1 MTATRKLN
9 FIWIILLLW
18 LAFHAIFFNTFIFHD
33 TWHYNF
39 PLIYRLISESS
50 CGSITTWING
60 VDNGNPTILNLIS
73 HGITQIGTLIY
84 VLVLS
89 CIKPSITEAI
99 YAFKLQIIFSFC
111 TFLLGIYSLGL
122 NLFQKKITTIYLLT
136 IVMFSGILLNSTHS
150 NQVLSIIFWLPWI
163 AICFLNSNKTLNAN
177 VKISWIFLGTLLI
190 SAQTV
195 DQYPHFIFITTIC
208 ASLCIILVSP
218 KYIENLME
226 IPSWKYF
233 GCALILVITLFQ
245 LWNIL
250 NTAGDYQPSLRPE
263 LIVKPNS
270 FGETAFLQETSIL
283 SIFFPLTTLYTYE
296 NIVEAII
303 PYSNKIFTGPRI
315 FIFRLDSI
323 LVMTGIVPILFC
335 LVLLLK
341 KNKKRIECG
350 LIIFTCLIAIIALQH
365 SKLYYLLH
373 QLPFFNLFRSYFLLT
388 PIALL
393 GLLVWSAYGFEEY
406 VESNDC
412 LRSSYTKK
420 SISILLTLLSFCFL
434 ILVGLIYK
442 STFTSSQFREI
453 LTFHILDFVNIFISI
468 WVFYK
473 ARRILDINS
482 LCFTLLLCYSLTQIL
497 TQIGVLYLTGEN
509 IQSIIA
515 RYKLSSYS
523 KEFSTEITHKIPCTT
538 FASCYLSNIPTV
550 SKNKDL
556 EGTFLR
562 NKNEPIYH
570 HLMIGENLADRLS
583 GLVEPI
589 IWFNKTIEVAI
600 NKDEIIKKI
609 NSPNSQKLM
618 NIILSTD
625 PINIELQNK
634 QLSNSKT
641 RVINWYG
648 SHLIFEHSSDAKGY
662 IFAPINFNRH
672 WNATIDNIPTEIYPA
687 NIGGLA
693 IKTNEGINQKVA
705 LTYENKID
713 WLAILTRKI
722 IVLLSLSSLI
732 FIAVYSINTKV
743 KKKFS

>member
-1 MTATRKLN
+1 M
-9 FIWIILLLW
+9 
-18 LAFHAIFFNTFIFHD
+18 
-33 TWHYNF
+33 
-39 PLIYRLISESS
+39 SESS

-60 VDNGNPTILNLIS
+60 VDNGSPTILNLIS

-84 VLVLS
+84 ILVLS

-99 YAFKLQIIFSFC
+99 YVFKLQIIFSFC
-111 TFLLGIYSLGL
+111 IFLLGIYSLGL
-122 NLFQKKITTIYLLT
+122 SLFQKKITAIYLLT
-136 IVMFSGILLNSTHS
+136 IILFSGILLDSTHS

-163 AICFLNSNKTLNAN
+163 AICFLNSNKTPNTNL
-177 VKISWIFLGTLLI
+177 KISWIFLGTLLI
-190 SAQTV
+190 SAQTL
-195 DQYPHFIFITTIC
+195 DQYPHFIFITTLC
-208 ASLCIILVSP
+208 ASLCILLVYP
-218 KYIENLME
+218 KYIENFLD

-250 NTAGDYQPSLRPE
+250 NTAGNYQPSLRPE

-270 FGETAFLQETSIL
+270 FGETSFLQETSIL
-283 SIFFPLTTLYTYE
+283 SVFFPLTTLFTYE

-341 KNKKRIECG
+341 KNKKRIERG
-350 LIIFTCLIAIIALQH
+350 IIIFTCLITIIALQH
-365 SKLYYLLH
+365 SKLYYLLY
-373 QLPFFNLFRSYFLLT
+373 QVPFFNLFRSYFLLT

-406 VESNDC
+406 VESKDR

-420 SISILLTLLSFCFL
+420 SISVLLALLSFSFL
-434 ILVGLIYK
+434 ILIGLIYK
-442 STFTSSQFREI
+442 STIPSSQFREI
-453 LTFHILDFVNIFISI
+453 LTFSILDLVNILISI

-473 ARRILDINS
+473 ARKILDMSS
-482 LCFTLLLCYSLTQIL
+482 LCFTLLLCYALTQTL
-497 TQIGVLYLTGEN
+497 NQTGVLYLTGEN

-515 RYKLSSYS
+515 KYKLSNYS
-523 KEFSTEITHKIPCTT
+523 KEHATEITHKIRCTT
-538 FASCYLSNIPTV
+538 FASCYLSNLPAV
-550 SKNKDL
+550 SINTDL

-570 HLMIGENLADRLS
+570 HLAIGENLADRLS

-589 IWFNKTIEVAI
+589 IWFNQTIELAT
-600 NKDEIIKKI
+600 NKNETIKKI
-609 NSPNSQKLM
+609 NSTNSQQLM
-618 NIILSTD
+618 NIIFSTD
-625 PINIELQNK
+625 PINNEHQNIK
-634 QLSNSKT
+634 PNNSKT

-648 SHLIFEHSSDAKGY
+648 TRLIFEHSSDAKGY
-662 IFAPINFNRH
+662 IFAPINFSRH

-693 IKTNEGINQKVA
+693 IKTNEGINQKVT